1 MLWLSVLVRLW
12 LQEGCQTY
20 HKAPLSVVHGFRII
34 PKISAVAPLRLLATL
49 CEESTAM
56 SLVPRD
62 DDAPT
67 RQIGHRAT
75 SRVKKDDSRDKD
87 SLPWNKEVTDAQGR
101 RRFHGAFTGGWSAGY
116 FNTVGSKE
124 GWKPS
129 QFVSSR
135 SRRADRQKVRPED
148 FMDAEDLAEAAQAG
162 KTLIMQKDFQDED
175 MPGDKRKPAEKQFE
189 GMLTVNS
196 ESIGRQ
202 LLRTMGWREGKQ
214 VGDQEVSKALNR
226 KVYGVSRPP
235 IAGGEGAGVST
246 SSSSAAKTPRQ
257 FDTRT
262 GLYQTRLKSD
272 LRGLGY
278 SGHNDILAP
287 PLRLGRGNSV
297 PFGAERSSSTSGLGL
312 GALEA
317 AGIHDEVY
325 SSSNMDDYDIDIDVK
340 GGEAAARA
348 RGRRGHGDEV
358 GHQIAALAF
367 VRPRK
372 AERPPEEFKEIRV
385 PPDFTGIHRFQHD
398 ELAQTVAED
407 LKRIPSAQDYLR
419 GALHQI
425 HQRMSIADRARA
437 LGEKKLPG
445 PPPPKVLEEKLSR
458 EMVELIS
465 EKDRQ
470 KLAASLESAFT
481 TSGKSL
487 KTIDTDPDAW
497 RRQFKEDPQKQERF
511 ERFLE
516 VMAGKP
522 GVKVPRHKLTNWQY
536 QREMEEFT
544 QIFNAKFKKLQSSQ
558 NKAQSS
564 PAVAAKLRM
573 YGRLTRTKEPWGPD
587 RLLCLRFGVPDPYK
601 DRPLPS
607 KAQNT
612 SSQRRYQETI
622 DILQASQRS
631 KSKIKGPSRLSR
643 TNLSSLKAGRGIS
656 FVATSVSK
664 TSS

>member
-1 MLWLSVLVRLW
+1 
-12 LQEGCQTY
+12 
-20 HKAPLSVVHGFRII
+20 
-34 PKISAVAPLRLLATL
+34 
-49 CEESTAM
+49 M

-385 PPDFTGIHRFQHD
+385 RLGEEGRGRWGEGRGEREEKEERGRGKRREEGEERGGRRGDGIDIKLPVCQVPPDFTGIHRFQHD

-419 GALHQI
+419 GIFL
-425 HQRMSIADRARA
+425 DRNKPDSKP
-437 LGEKKLPG
+437 LGTA
-445 PPPPKVLEEKLSR
+445 SD
-458 EMVELIS
+458 S
-465 EKDRQ
+465 SKDEYCR
-470 KLAASLESAFT
+470 
-481 TSGKSL
+481 
-487 KTIDTDPDAW
+487 
-497 RRQFKEDPQKQERF
+497 
-511 ERFLE
+511 
-516 VMAGKP
+516 
-522 GVKVPRHKLTNWQY
+522 
-536 QREMEEFT
+536 
-544 QIFNAKFKKLQSSQ
+544 
-558 NKAQSS
+558 
-564 PAVAAKLRM
+564 
-573 YGRLTRTKEPWGPD
+573 
-587 RLLCLRFGVPDPYK
+587 
-601 DRPLPS
+601 
-607 KAQNT
+607 
-612 SSQRRYQETI
+612 
-622 DILQASQRS
+622 
-631 KSKIKGPSRLSR
+631 
-643 TNLSSLKAGRGIS
+643 
-656 FVATSVSK
+656 
-664 TSS
+664 